1 MLTLI
6 DSVML
11 TVLTSSVLI
20 VLGSPGRNEDMFN
33 DKMLLPL
40 VLDEGTEGCVDLE
53 GGWLVMTPS
62 PLEFDDIVG
71 KSVAEALI
79 GGSIDK
85 LGGAVVD
92 EPIRMSEEK
101 ICDSVADELGS
112 NGKSMDGS
120 SESAA
125 DELVGSGRSM
135 EGNDDSVAD
144 ELDDRR
150 SDKIGFKSGSSALVD
165 GRASLL

>member
-1 MLTLI
+1 
-6 DSVML
+6 
-11 TVLTSSVLI
+11 
-20 VLGSPGRNEDMFN
+20 MFN
-33 DKMLLPL
+33 DKMLLPP
-40 VLDEGTEGCVDLE
+40 VLDEVTEGCVDLE

-79 GGSIDK
+79 GGSMDK
-85 LGGAVVD
+85 LGGTVVD
-92 EPIRMSEEK
+92 EPIRMSEK
-101 ICDSVADELGS
+101 IGDSVADELGS

-125 DELVGSGRSM
+125 DELVGNGRSM
-135 EGNDDSVAD
+135 EGNGDSVAD